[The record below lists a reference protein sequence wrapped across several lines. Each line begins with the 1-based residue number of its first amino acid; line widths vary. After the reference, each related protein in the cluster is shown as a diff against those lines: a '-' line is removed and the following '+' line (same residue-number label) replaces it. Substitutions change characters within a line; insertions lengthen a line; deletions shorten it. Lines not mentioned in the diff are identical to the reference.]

1 MKLAVIE
8 VLKNLKLKE
17 ALTSSL
23 VLAVSEKL
31 ESELKHANML
41 AAVGI
46 KTSAL
51 GTKTETSE
59 EELTTP
65 VKIPFDWASAKTESS
80 VKEALPLN
88 DLFSAHDLH
97 FNSSM
102 SRKRMKKLYAKEQAK
117 HSSTFERLKQEP
129 VEQEVISILVTHAKN
144 RERKNVKFEDLLS
157 MDARQVEETLRTESA
172 RPRKQLIPRSRGK
185 ISAESDIVH

>member
-1 MKLAVIE
+1 MR
-8 VLKNLKLKE
+8 NLKIKE
-17 ALTSSL
+17 TLTSTL

-51 GTKTETSE
+51 GTKPETSE

-80 VKEALPLN
+80 VKETRPLDNLFSSN
-88 DLFSAHDLH
+88 DLHS
-97 FNSSM
+97 NS
-102 SRKRMKKLYAKEQAK
+102 
-117 HSSTFERLKQEP
+117 
-129 VEQEVISILVTHAKN
+129 
-144 RERKNVKFEDLLS
+144 
-157 MDARQVEETLRTESA
+157 
-172 RPRKQLIPRSRGK
+172 
-185 ISAESDIVH
+185 